1 MQEVEGRKLEPHLAY
16 QLHFPLLLLFL
27 SFPSITHHHC
37 VWELSVVSRYRP
49 PPALFIIFSL
59 SEHIISCC
67 SFRKQRQSS
76 ELLFQR
82 HTRIHSRNRNYRSF
96 SILLS
101 QSIFIPPGYTELRRT
116 FALGV
121 GGTTGY
127 LLCNKLTDMY

>member
-1 MQEVEGRKLEPHLAY
+1 MQEGEGRKLEPHLAY

-49 PPALFIIFSL
+49 PPVLFIIFLL

-82 HTRIHSRNRNYRSF
+82 HTRINSRNRNYRSF
-96 SILLS
+96 SILFII
-101 QSIFIPPGYTELRRT
+101 SINIYSTRLYRTEKNI
-116 FALGV
+116 
-121 GGTTGY
+121 
-127 LLCNKLTDMY
+127 CNGSEGESLIICYVTS

>member
-1 MQEVEGRKLEPHLAY
+1 MELRSDLMQEVEGRKLEPHLAY
-16 QLHFPLLLLFL
+16 QLHFPLLLFL

-82 HTRIHSRNRNYRSF
+82 HTRIHSRNRNYRSI
-96 SILLS
+96 SINIYSTRLYRTEKNICTGSGGYHWLL
-101 QSIFIPPGYTELRRT
+101 
-116 FALGV
+116 V
-121 GGTTGY
+121 
-127 LLCNKLTDMY
+127 M